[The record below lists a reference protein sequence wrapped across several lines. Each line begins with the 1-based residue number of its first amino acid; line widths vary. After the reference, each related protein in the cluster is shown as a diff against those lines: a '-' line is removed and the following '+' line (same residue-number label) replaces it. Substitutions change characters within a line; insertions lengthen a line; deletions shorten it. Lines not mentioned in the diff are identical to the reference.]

1 MADPS
6 FYYDKDG
13 SMFFFV
19 WLAVCT
25 IAMVPLSYFGWPKA
39 IQNNNANTGNGKKN
53 KCRCGECSKKN
64 TRLAKVNPLRPILMW
79 LCRTGL
85 VVAWIL
91 LGALAVRG
99 PLNKIEPEVKENF
112 NPFDILNVEPE
123 ASKEEIRQS
132 YHQLSMILHPDK
144 VTGDHEAFILLTKAY
159 AALTTETGLKNYQ
172 LYGHPDG
179 PEAATFA
186 IALPAWLVAAEYRL
200 WVLGLYAVV
209 LMVALPLGVSYWW
222 KSALRYSGNV
232 LVATIEQFLLLSQ
245 TKQLGVR
252 NALMLL
258 SCSYEFNHEYNTEM
272 MIRESDNTELRAL
285 FRHLKNFD
293 PTTKEYPFCRK
304 YVIKA
309 KTILHAHLSRL
320 NLKPSTLERDRQL
333 IVRLCPQLI
342 QAMLQCLSQTLQT
355 SVEHFEVVMKLLPMI
370 VQAVWED
377 KSPLLQLPHVTEKHL
392 STMIRNGKNSAIAI
406 NSMEH
411 FARLPARERRSLL
424 RPLYDFE
431 YANAMKVLGGMPLI
445 ALSVHC
451 EVLGDGKCHVVTAGA
466 TVTAT
471 IAISRQDMRTLFD
484 SNVEAFAGEMQRHSR
499 RNGKGKKKRHT
510 KARKPLNAIGDHCQ
524 KHAEKQ
530 DNDDDKEWERVQS
543 KFKQKLPVLFPSK
556 ESHEVHCPMFPDKKQ
571 EYWWI
576 YICDR
581 LEHLIITRITHI
593 MDVVNSKEIKLQFKA
608 PLLPGV
614 YKFMVCLR
622 SDSYLGVDS
631 HHEFK
636 LRVKEPAPIQLNHT
650 QYRGL
655 NEDSSDGDGDGDGN
669 VDGDSGNTTD
679 TENISDDK
687 QSYHSAASST
697 DANDDEDNDQDA
709 QEEELQDTP
718 VEGDL

>member
-19 WLAVCT
+19 WLAACT

-39 IQNNNANTGNGKKN
+39 IQKNNANTGNGKKKN
-53 KCRCGECSKKN
+53 ICRCGECIKKN
-64 TRLAKVNPLRPILMW
+64 TRLAKVHPLRPILMW
-79 LCRTGL
+79 LLRTGL

-99 PLNKIEPEVKENF
+99 PLNKIEPKVKNIF
-112 NPFDILNVEPE
+112 NPFSILNLEPD

-159 AALTTETGLKNYQ
+159 AALTTDTGLKNYQ

-179 PEAATFA
+179 PEVATFA
-186 IALPAWLVAAEYRL
+186 IALPAWLVAVEYRL

-209 LMVALPLGVSYWW
+209 LIVALPLGVSYWW
-222 KSALRYSGNV
+222 KSAVRYFGNV
-232 LVATIEQFLLLSQ
+232 LVATIEQQFLLLCQ
-245 TKQLGVR
+245 TNQLGVR
-252 NALMLL
+252 SALMLL
-258 SCSYEFNHEYNTEM
+258 SCSYEFNHEYNTDM
-272 MIRESDNTELRAL
+272 MIRESDNLELRAL

-293 PTTKEYPFCRK
+293 PTTKEYPFCLK

-309 KTILHAHLSRL
+309 RTILHAHLSRL
-320 NLKPSTLERDRQL
+320 NLKPATLERDRQL
-333 IVRLCPQLI
+333 IVRLCPHLI
-342 QAMLQCLSQTLQT
+342 QALLQCLSQVARLRYCVHFPLQT
-355 SVEHFEVVMKLLPMI
+355 SVEHFEGVMKLLPMI

-377 KSPLLQLPHVTEKHL
+377 KSPLLQLPHITEQHL
-392 STMIRNGKNSAIAI
+392 NTMIRNGKNLALAI

-411 FARLPARERRSLL
+411 FARLPSRERRSLL
-424 RPLYDFE
+424 RPLNDSE

-445 ALSVHC
+445 DLSVHC
-451 EVLGDGKCHVVTAGA
+451 EVLDDWKCHVVTAGA

-471 IAISRQDMRTLFD
+471 ITISRQDMQTLID
-484 SNVEAFAGEMQRHSR
+484 SNVEAFAGDMQRHNR

-510 KARKPLNAIGDHCQ
+510 KARKQLSAVGDHCQ
-524 KHAEKQ
+524 DHAEKQ

-556 ESHEVHCPMFPDKKQ
+556 ESHAVHCPMFPDSKQ

-593 MDVVNSKEIKLQFKA
+593 MDLVNSKEIKLQFKA

-614 YKFMVCLR
+614 YTFMVCMR
-622 SDSYLGVDS
+622 SDSYLGVDN

-636 LRVKEPAPIQLNHT
+636 LQVEEPAPMQLNHT

-655 NEDSSDGDGDGDGN
+655 NEDSSDA
-669 VDGDSGNTTD
+669 DGDSGKTTD
-679 TENISDDK
+679 TENISDDN
-687 QSYHSAASST
+687 Q
-697 DANDDEDNDQDA
+697 
-709 QEEELQDTP
+709 
-718 VEGDL
+718 